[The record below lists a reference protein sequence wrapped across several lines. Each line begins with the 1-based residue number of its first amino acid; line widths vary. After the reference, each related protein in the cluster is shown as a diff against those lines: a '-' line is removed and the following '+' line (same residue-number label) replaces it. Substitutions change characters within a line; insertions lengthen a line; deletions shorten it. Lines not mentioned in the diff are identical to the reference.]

1 MGATITSPTVT
12 GRAVVPMPTRQSP
25 TLRRRRLSA
34 ELRSLRESAG
44 LTSVEATR
52 RLEWS
57 GGRLTKMERGEW
69 VRPNPRDVRDL
80 CELYGV
86 TDERRRD
93 YLVNLAKQGRERGW
107 WHPYRSMM
115 SEEYSTYIG
124 LEAGADTVF
133 TFDQVVNGLVQTEDY
148 ARALL
153 MDGPAEISA
162 EQVQRRVTLRM
173 ERQKLITHD
182 DDPLRVWMVL
192 DEAALRREVG
202 GAAVLRGQLRHLL
215 ELAKLARVT
224 VQVIPFSKGA
234 HAAVT
239 GAFTVLRFPEPEDP
253 GAVDPDA
260 VYVETPAGE
269 LFVED
274 PEEVGRFQIAFQR
287 LQAAAMDPRD
297 SLAFIAACAAD
308 T

>member
-1 MGATITSPTVT
+1 MGATITSLTVA
-12 GRAVVPMPTRQSP
+12 GRADVPMPTRHSP
-25 TLRRRRLSA
+25 TLRRRRLST
-34 ELRSLRESAG
+34 ELRVLRESVSM
-44 LTSVEATR
+44 TSVEATK
-52 RLEWS
+52 RLEW
-57 GGRLTKMERGEW
+57 GGGKLTKMERGEW

-80 CELYGV
+80 CDLYGV

-93 YLVNLAKQGRERGW
+93 YLITLAKQGRERGW
-107 WHPYRSMM
+107 WHPYRAML

-153 MDGPAEISA
+153 TDGPAEISA
-162 EQVQRRVTLRM
+162 EQVERRVALRM
-173 ERQKLITHD
+173 ERQKLITHH

-215 ELAKLARVT
+215 DLAELARVT
-224 VQVIPFSKGA
+224 VQVIPFTKGA
-234 HAAVT
+234 HAAV
-239 GAFTVLRFPEPEDP
+239 GGSFSILRFPEPEDP
-253 GAVDPDA
+253 NAVDPDA

-269 LFVED
+269 LFVENS
-274 PEEVGRFQIAFQR
+274 EEVGRFQIAFQR
-287 LQAAAMDPRD
+287 LQAAAMSPGD
-297 SLAFIAACAAD
+297 SLTFIAACAAKP
-308 T
+308 